1 MNVLALTILISSC
14 LAGIFI
20 ACFAAEIRRS
30 RRSSP
35 ERDSLLPLD
44 GGRILLGLMP
54 APLARL
60 FARTERF
67 GLLVVIGVLILL
79 PLLLTGFDPL
89 GWMVREVAL
98 PVLRMI
104 FVLSGHGWGA

>member
-20 ACFAAEIRRS
+20 ACFAAEVRRG

-44 GGRILLGLMP
+44 PEPP
-54 APLARL
+54 A
-60 FARTERF
+60 
-67 GLLVVIGVLILL
+67 
-79 PLLLTGFDPL
+79 DPADPAKISN
-89 GWMVREVAL
+89 RNH
-98 PVLRMI
+98 
-104 FVLSGHGWGA
+104 S

>member
-20 ACFAAEIRRS
+20 ACFAAEVRRA

-44 GGRILLGLMP
+44 LKPEAPEKNLL
-54 APLARL
+54 
-60 FARTERF
+60 
-67 GLLVVIGVLILL
+67 
-79 PLLLTGFDPL
+79 
-89 GWMVREVAL
+89 
-98 PVLRMI
+98 
-104 FVLSGHGWGA
+104 